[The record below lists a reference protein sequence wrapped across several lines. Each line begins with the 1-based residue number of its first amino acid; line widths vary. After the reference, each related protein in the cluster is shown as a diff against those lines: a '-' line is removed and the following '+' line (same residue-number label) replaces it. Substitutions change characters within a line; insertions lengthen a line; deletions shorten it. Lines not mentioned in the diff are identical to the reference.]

1 MTWFL
6 LIFCLGASFL
16 VSGTEAG
23 ILSLHRLRLRR
34 LARRKDRAAVQLQQL
49 LEQPARLL
57 VTALVITSLLN
68 IVALVL
74 LVNTLVSWFSW
85 PGYFL
90 TLVLALPLFLLVA
103 ELLPQAIFRRVA
115 YKQLASLAVPLDIV
129 ANILTPVIYVGSMI
143 AKSFLGLERPQEIF
157 VAREDLKYLTSEI
170 ERMGMLSSIE
180 RQMIHNVVDFRSVKV
195 RDVMVAISNVFTVR
209 PETTVEE
216 LINLSRRSRFDRYPV
231 LDTRGKIVGMVSV
244 FDLIVD
250 QPFISTVRDYVR
262 RVLTVRPDDQAS
274 IVLSRLR
281 AAPSSLA
288 AVVDKQENTIGIVS
302 VEDLLNPLVKVVSA
316 GGSVSANGKG
326 GSPEFRV

>member
-90 TLVLALPLFLLVA
+90 TLVLALPLFLFVA

-143 AKSFLGLERPQEIF
+143 AKSFLGLERPEEIF

-195 RDVMVAISNVFTVR
+195 GDVMVAISNVFTVR
-209 PETTVEE
+209 PETTIEE

-288 AVVDKQENTIGIVS
+288 AVVDRQENTIGIVS

-316 GGSVSANGKG
+316 GGSVSADGEG
-326 GSPEFRV
+326 ESPELRV

>member
-34 LARRKDRAAVQLQQL
+34 LARGKDRAAVQLQQL

-143 AKSFLGLERPQEIF
+143 AKSFLGLERPREIF

-209 PETTVEE
+209 PETTIEE

-326 GSPEFRV
+326 GSPELRV